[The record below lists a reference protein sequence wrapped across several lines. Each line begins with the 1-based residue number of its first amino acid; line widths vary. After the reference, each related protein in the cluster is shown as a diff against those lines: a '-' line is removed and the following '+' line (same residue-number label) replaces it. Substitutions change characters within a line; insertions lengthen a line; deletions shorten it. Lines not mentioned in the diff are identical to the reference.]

1 MSAAEMLSLDCFS
14 PLCIL
19 GKGSYAHVLLVEPE
33 RSVSSHQQTI
43 EAFALKIIDKV
54 DIEFRNLEESIFLER
69 DILNRLKDCP
79 FTTNLVACFQ
89 GCQEVCFVLEYCPGG
104 DLFEFSRRNGKL
116 TEQESKF
123 YISQIILA
131 IQAAHN
137 KDIVYRDL
145 KPENILIDANGYL
158 KLADFGRADFLSSKK
173 TLLKG
178 LSGTP
183 QYMAPEMVNGEEYG
197 KCVDWWAVGC
207 LMFELLV
214 GKAPFT
220 STNRKRLYQMIKE
233 EQALFPEFLSKEAKN
248 LINNMLCKNPHKR
261 FNDKEIINHDWF
273 KGFNWNEI
281 KDKSRAS
288 IWKPEINENLGTQ
301 NFNKK
306 FIEMDFD
313 SVTSGLS
320 KENHLKDF
328 YFESDGLD
336 WIKRFSPYSEN
347 DTMSHN
353 SEFEENDEYDEE
365 DDGYGELGRCDS
377 DNDYEFEELDSD
389 FGD

>member
-1 MSAAEMLSLDCFS
+1 
-14 PLCIL
+14 
-19 GKGSYAHVLLVEPE
+19 
-33 RSVSSHQQTI
+33 
-43 EAFALKIIDKV
+43 
-54 DIEFRNLEESIFLER
+54 
-69 DILNRLKDCP
+69 
-79 FTTNLVACFQ
+79 
-89 GCQEVCFVLEYCPGG
+89 
-104 DLFEFSRRNGKL
+104 
-116 TEQESKF
+116 
-123 YISQIILA
+123 
-131 IQAAHN
+131 
-137 KDIVYRDL
+137 
-145 KPENILIDANGYL
+145 
-158 KLADFGRADFLSSKK
+158 
-173 TLLKG
+173 
-178 LSGTP
+178 
-183 QYMAPEMVNGEEYG
+183 MVNGEEYG